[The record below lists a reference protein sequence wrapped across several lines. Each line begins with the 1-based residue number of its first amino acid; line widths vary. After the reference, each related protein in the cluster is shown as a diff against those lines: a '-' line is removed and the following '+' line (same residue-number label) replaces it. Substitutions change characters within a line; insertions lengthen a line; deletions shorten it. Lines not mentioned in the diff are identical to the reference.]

1 MSDRMQPQ
9 FKAIADHALLVT
21 FADEI
26 SEAAHAAVI
35 ALDHAIANN
44 PPEGMIETVPALV
57 NLLVSF
63 DPILTDH
70 IAIETHVRDCITGL
84 NIRDITGVQR
94 VVKVCY
100 EAPFSPDLEAV
111 STATGLSRDAVINAH
126 LAGDCH
132 VLMYGFAPGYAY
144 LSGVTPEIQVPRKL
158 APVRDVPAGS
168 VIIAG
173 PQCLVTTL
181 MMPTGWSIIGRS
193 PTPILTND
201 PKHPF
206 LFNVGDRVAFERIDT
221 ATFDRLTGEAANA

>member
-1 MSDRMQPQ
+1 MQPQ
-9 FKAIADHALLVT
+9 FKAIADHALLLT

-35 ALDHAIANN
+35 ALDHAIATN

-70 IAIETHVRDCITGL
+70 IAVETHIRACLTAL
-84 NIRDITGVQR
+84 NIQKVSGVQR
-94 VVKVCY
+94 VVQVCY
-100 EAPFSPDLEAV
+100 EAPFAPDLEAV
-111 STATGLSRDAVINAH
+111 STATGLSREAVINAH
-126 LAGDCH
+126 LAGDFH

-144 LSGVTPEIQVPRKL
+144 LSGVTPKIQVPRKL

-201 PKHPF
+201 PDHPF
-206 LFNVGDRVAFERIDT
+206 LFDVGDRVTFKRID
-221 ATFDRLTGEAANA
+221 ASTFARLTGEDAHA